1 MIYPDDGYSLR
12 LPTLRQR
19 SHPAR
24 WAFLHQIGDIKDLV
38 AQPCIVDRPTRSQ
51 HVVADGLAVE
61 LRFVDPERADV
72 KPC

>member
-1 MIYPDDGYSLR
+1 MGIPSDYPPFANDR
-12 LPTLRQR
+12 TQR
-19 SHPAR
+19 VGP
-24 WAFLHQIGDIKDLV
+24 FLHQIGDIKDLV